1 MKKKKKIT
9 ENTIHK
15 IYGIII
21 CFIAIILSLSLT
33 KVWEYDYLIFIPRS
47 ITWVLSFLF
56 GSIFTYLIYL
66 GAFIIGLIL
75 IIKSEFKIKF
85 NFLYFIG
92 AFLIF
97 LGGSIIFANIM
108 TKISGENGN
117 IYPNFS
123 NFGDL
128 LINDIVKTQDKL
140 VINFEKNC
148 GIIGLFFAS
157 CLNTFFNSVIT
168 YVIATIILL
177 GGIVIC
183 LIKPMIKLRKM
194 VTEFSNFNRSYD
206 PEGEYTAAKDITITT
221 KAINSLD
228 DNDNDLNIQVD
239 KIENTDNNYLK
250 NIQKEDIKEE
260 LEKKDTFYYSPKE
273 DLSYKNFSN
282 KPLDKIKY
290 DEKDEEVTKEPV
302 FNNEENEINDV
313 ENRNN
318 FYSYGNNKKENINLF
333 KNETKNEETIA
344 YNLNNPERNIVNKKE
359 ELNKVKEI
367 VNYKL
372 PSINLLETRETQ
384 EVEEKNRQIA
394 ESRKAGINEIL
405 ENLNIKARVIS
416 YKIGP
421 SVTRYDIQTDK
432 SESIRGFDKYIDDI
446 SIKLGGVPNA
456 RFTPIVLGKPTSGLE
471 IPNSKT
477 TMVNFKDCIISL
489 NNLSKTKPT
498 SIPFG
503 RDINNELLIVD
514 LQEMP
519 HLLVSGTTGS
529 GKSIFVH
536 TLLMTLLMRNTADKL
551 KIVLIDPKTVEF
563 TKYREI
569 PHLMCPP
576 IGIEDPELPYNI
588 LKKIC
593 EMMDERYKLFADH
606 DVSKLKEYNE
616 WARNNGQKELPI
628 IVVIID
634 EYADLVELNKKI
646 SEPVVRIGQKARA
659 AGIHMVVATQR
670 PSVNVING
678 VIKANIPT
686 RVALLSS
693 SFVDSNTILDCGG
706 AEKLIGNGDMLI
718 KCPVLSNTSVLR
730 CQGAFVD
737 NSEIKAICDFL
748 RSNYKTDYNEE
759 LMEIINRP
767 IPEDTST
774 IEVNKESRYGSEE
787 DLYKEIKEMVMAL
800 DYISISKIQS
810 SFGMGFQKAS
820 RMFKRL
826 QSEGIVSSDSE
837 KNSAKGS
844 KVLVHGASRIL
855 NEESNFNGTIE
866 QTSFIKK

>member
-1 MKKKKKIT
+1 MKNNKNKIYET
-9 ENTIHK
+9 NIRK
-15 IYGIII
+15 AYGIII
-21 CFIAIILSLSLT
+21 SLISIILSLSLA
-33 KVWEYDYLIFIPRS
+33 KVWKYDYLILLPRA
-47 ITWVLSFLF
+47 ITWFLCFFF
-56 GSIFTYLIYL
+56 GSAFTYIIYL
-66 GAFIIGLIL
+66 FIFLIGIYLIL
-75 IIKSEFKIKF
+75 SKEKNSDLKIDWT
-85 NFLYFIG
+85 YFIG
-92 AFLIF
+92 GLLIF
-97 LGGSIIFANIM
+97 IGGSIILSNLM
-108 TKISGENGN
+108 SKTVTENGN
-117 IYPNFS
+117 SYINFS
-123 NFGDL
+123 NFS
-128 LINDIVKTQDKL
+128 DIFFNNIIKTQNKL
-140 VINFEKNC
+140 AINFDKNC
-148 GIIGLFFAS
+148 GIIGLSITA
-157 CLNTFFNSVIT
+157 CLNTLLNSVFSYI
-168 YVIATIILL
+168 IGTIILI
-177 GGIVIC
+177 GGIFISLVKP
-183 LIKPMIKLRKM
+183 LIKLHKK
-194 VTEFSNFNRSYD
+194 VSEFSNFNHAYD

-221 KAINSLD
+221 KAINTLD
-228 DNDNDLNIQVD
+228 DIDDLDIQVD
-239 KIENTDNNYLK
+239 KISSNDNIKKVDK
-250 NIQKEDIKEE
+250 NDINNEIKEE
-260 LEKKDTFYYSPKE
+260 NNLYNDFNNNYDNLLNKSLSKAKYEEDNIVKQPVYNDSYLKEENLESKNSFSSYTDNKEKRSLFKDVKKDDIAY
-273 DLSYKNFSN
+273 DLN
-282 KPLDKIKY
+282 KPKPIIENIVDKEVKKTGKIKNY
-290 DEKDEEVTKEPV
+290 V
-302 FNNEENEINDV
+302 
-313 ENRNN
+313 
-318 FYSYGNNKKENINLF
+318 
-333 KNETKNEETIA
+333 
-344 YNLNNPERNIVNKKE
+344 
-359 ELNKVKEI
+359 
-367 VNYKL
+367 YKL
-372 PSINLLETRETQ
+372 PSINLLETREAL

-394 ESRKAGINEIL
+394 ESRKTGINVIL

-446 SIKLGGVPNA
+446 CIKLGGVPNA

-471 IPNSKT
+471 IANSKT

-489 NNLSKTKPT
+489 NNLPKTKPT

-503 RDINNELLIVD
+503 RDINNELLVVD

-536 TLLMTLLMRNTADKL
+536 TLLMTLLMRNTADQL

-593 EMMDERYKLFADH
+593 EMMDERYKLFAEH

-616 WARNNGQKELPI
+616 WARNNNEKELPV
-628 IVVIID
+628 IVIVID
-634 EYADLVELNKKI
+634 EYADLVDLNKKI

-693 SFVDSNTILDCGG
+693 SYTDSNTIIDCGG
-706 AEKLIGNGDMLI
+706 AEKLIGYGDMLI
-718 KCPVLSNTSVLR
+718 KCPILSNMSVLR

-737 NSEIKAICDFL
+737 NSEIKAVCDYL
-748 RSNYKTDYNEE
+748 RSNYGTDYDNE
-759 LMEIINRP
+759 LMDIINKP
-767 IPEDTST
+767 IPEDTTT
-774 IEVNKESRYGSEE
+774 IEVTKESRYGNEE
-787 DLYKEIKEMVMAL
+787 EIYKDIKEMVMAL

-810 SFGMGFQKAS
+810 SCGMGFQKAS

-844 KVLVHGASRIL
+844 KVLVHGNNRML

-866 QTSFIKK
+866 QTSFIKKKL